1 MIDVFY
7 FYQLISN
14 SKMLSTHLIVKH
26 IGNITHEADQ

>member
-14 SKMLSTHLIVKH
+14 SKILSIYLIVKH
-26 IGNITHEADQ
+26 IGNITHETDQ